1 MANIAEEYRLNA
13 AAVDEIADKIQ
24 RYLETNKATR
34 RDALRFRLAMEEVLL
49 RILEFAG
56 DDPIAVTL
64 LMGKRF
70 GRQSI
75 VLRWTAGTRTIGAAA
90 SLRTLAWLRHGAG
103 AGVSTPSSSG
113 RPRLRAAAGF
123 CWSPRLLRP
132 PSPLDCWGCCCPR
145 ISGKR
150 RTGYC

>member
-1 MANIAEEYRLNA
+1 MANIVEEYRLDA

-75 VLRWTAGTRTIGAAA
+75 VLRWTGGT
-90 SLRTLAWLRHGAG
+90 
-103 AGVSTPSSSG
+103 
-113 RPRLRAAAGF
+113 
-123 CWSPRLLRP
+123 LRP
-132 PSPLDCWGCCCPR
+132 DR
-145 ISGKR
+145 DR
-150 RTGYC
+150 RGRGRLEQPHP